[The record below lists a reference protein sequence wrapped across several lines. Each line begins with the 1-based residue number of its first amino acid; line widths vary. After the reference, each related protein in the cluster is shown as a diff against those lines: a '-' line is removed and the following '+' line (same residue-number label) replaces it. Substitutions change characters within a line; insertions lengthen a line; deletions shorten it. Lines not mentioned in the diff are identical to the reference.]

1 MGTDRN
7 IKIQRPTGRKLL
19 LLLPFAVCYACFVV
33 LGDWQ
38 GSVDYSNAQNLGRL
52 VLWAAGSFAVL
63 LGAGFLLENWAAL
76 TALMPS
82 GTRVF
87 YEKIVPPRKARRG
100 HWWIWL
106 LFFLACLLC
115 YLPYYLMYYPTWF
128 NNDAV
133 WQMEQALGMAAKS
146 NHHPYFH
153 TLIIKVFL
161 TVGYGL
167 FHDYT
172 AAVALYTFCQMAL
185 TAAVFGFYL
194 YLLYRRGTRILW
206 MLLAVCFYALLP
218 INGMFSI
225 CMGKDAWFTA
235 AFLLFVWAV
244 HHCAAAQDLRGAAG
258 RTETPGSFD
267 GRGKEF
273 GASDSRRW
281 LWFFV
286 TGLSVCLLRSN
297 GIFVFLGTAVLLI
310 LSRLFAGRSAEGA
323 GRQSRVSGAKRQSLQ
338 REKESA
344 RIGKEGGWHKFS
356 GQERQRM
363 YISAAA
369 VLVCYLL
376 WQGPVLHALQVEP
389 PDTIESLTMPVQH
402 LLCAY
407 ARGGNLKA
415 EEVEMLEAVV
425 PLAQIDEYYNPYLF
439 DMTKNYI
446 REHGNQSVIAKN
458 KGEYAKLWLK
468 VGLRNPMLYLEAEI
482 RQTAGYYALHIP
494 HDQILYSEYFMV
506 DNPFGIENERKVF
519 SYDASLAMGDFL
531 QRFQAFYNKVWS
543 LGMNTWLLLFALAC
557 ALYRGRRAIVF
568 APCVMLLGSLLLA
581 TPVYN
586 EFRYAYGVFVALPV
600 LFGVGFGR
608 EEQFPLL

>member
-1 MGTDRN
+1 MEFNKDIR
-7 IKIQRPTGRKLL
+7 IQRPTVGRAL
-19 LLLPFAVCYACFVV
+19 LLLPFALCYACFVV

-63 LGAGFLLENWAAL
+63 FAAGFLLENG
-76 TALMPS
+76 TALAAWLPV
-82 GTRVF
+82 GVQRF
-87 YEKIVPPRKARRG
+87 LEKLLPAGKGRQG
-100 HWWIWL
+100 YWWIWL
-106 LFFLACLLC
+106 LFFLGCLLC

-161 TVGYGL
+161 TVGYSL
-167 FHDYT
+167 FRDYT
-172 AAVALYTFCQMAL
+172 AAVALYTFFQMAL

-194 YLLYRRGTRILW
+194 YLLYRRGTRLLW
-206 MLLAVCFYALLP
+206 MILAVFFYALLP

-244 HHCAAAQDLRGAAG
+244 YNCTAGAETLTGVEGREEMAG
-258 RTETPGSFD
+258 APD
-267 GRGKEF
+267 G
-273 GASDSRRW
+273 RRW
-281 LWFFV
+281 LLFGA

-297 GIFVFLGTAVLLI
+297 GIFVFLGTAFLMVL
-310 LSRLFAGRSAEGA
+310 SQLFAGRKTDGA
-323 GRQSRVSGAKRQSLQ
+323 GEHREGRRKRGGGQQAYENRERRGMYLSVVSVL
-338 REKESA
+338 
-344 RIGKEGGWHKFS
+344 IC
-356 GQERQRM
+356 
-363 YISAAA
+363 YI
-369 VLVCYLL
+369 L
-376 WQGPVLHALQVEP
+376 WQGPVLTALRVEP

-402 LLCAY
+402 LLCTY
-407 ARGGNLKA
+407 VRGGSLKA

-425 PLAQIDEYYNPYLF
+425 PLEQIDDYYNPYLF

-446 REHGNQSVIAKN
+446 REHGNQQVIADN
-458 KGEYAKLWLK
+458 RWEYAKLWLR

-494 HDQILYSEYFMV
+494 HDQILYSEYYMV
-506 DNPFGIENERKVF
+506 ENPFGIENERKVF
-519 SYDASLAMGDFL
+519 SYDASLAMGEFL
-531 QRFQAFYNKVWS
+531 QWFQTFYNRVWS
-543 LGMNTWLLLFALAC
+543 LGMNTWLLLFGLAC
-557 ALYRGRRAIVF
+557 ALYRRRRALVF

-586 EFRYAYGVFVALPV
+586 EFRYAYGVFAALPF
-600 LFGVGFGR
+600 LFSVSFGK
-608 EEQFPLL
+608 EIG

>member
-1 MGTDRN
+1 MILNRD

-19 LLLPFAVCYACFVV
+19 LLVPFALCYACFVV

-38 GSVDYSNAQNLGRL
+38 GSVDYSNVQNLGRL
-52 VLWAAGSFAVL
+52 VLWAVGSFAVL
-63 LGAGFLLENWAAL
+63 LAAGFLLENRAAL
-76 TALMPS
+76 FALMPS
-82 GTRVF
+82 GVRAFFDRVF
-87 YEKIVPPRKARRG
+87 PPVKERRG

-106 LFFLACLLC
+106 VFFLFCLFC
-115 YLPYYLMYYPTWF
+115 YLPYFLMYYPTWF

-206 MLLAVCFYALLP
+206 LVLAVFFYVLLP
-218 INGMFSI
+218 INGMYSI

-235 AFLLFVWAV
+235 AFLLFIWAV
-244 HHCAAAQDLRGAAG
+244 YHCAAGTAAVDGAAGGTAVSGGVTG
-258 RTETPGSFD
+258 RTETPG
-267 GRGKEF
+267 G
-273 GASDSRRW
+273 RRW
-281 LWFFV
+281 HWLFV
-286 TGLSVCLLRSN
+286 TGVSVCLLRSN
-297 GIFVFLGTAVLLI
+297 GIFVFLGTAFLLVI
-310 LSRLFAGRSAEGA
+310 SQIFSGRAADGA
-323 GRQSRVSGAKRQSLQ
+323 GAKSRTSGERRQSLQ
-338 REKESA
+338 K
-344 RIGKEGGWHKFS
+344 GKEGARKGKDGGWRNHS
-356 GQERQRM
+356 GQERGRM
-363 YISAAA
+363 YTSIAA

-376 WQGPVLHALQVEP
+376 WQGPVLHALQVQP

-407 ARGGNLKA
+407 ARGGNLKP

-425 PLAQIDEYYNPYLF
+425 PLSQIDEYYNPYLF

-446 REHGNQSVIAKN
+446 REHGDQSVIAEN
-458 KGEYAKLWLK
+458 KGAYAKLWLK

-506 DNPFGIENERKVF
+506 ENPFGIENERKVF
-519 SYDASLAMGDFL
+519 SYDAGLAMGRFL
-531 QRFQAFYNKVWS
+531 QWFQTFYNRVWS

-557 ALYRGRRAIVF
+557 ALYRGRRAVVF

-600 LFGVGFGR
+600 LFSVGVGEAEWDR
-608 EEQFPLL
+608 I

>member
-1 MGTDRN
+1 MVWNQN
-7 IKIQRPTGRKLL
+7 IKIQRPTVRRVL
-19 LLLPFAVCYACFVV
+19 LLLPFALCYACFVV

-63 LGAGFLLENWAAL
+63 FAAGFLLENG
-76 TALMPS
+76 TALAAWLPV
-82 GTRVF
+82 GVQRF
-87 YEKIVPPRKARRG
+87 LEKLLPAGKGRQG
-100 HWWIWL
+100 YWWIWL
-106 LFFLACLLC
+106 LFFLGCLLC

-167 FHDYT
+167 FRDYT
-172 AAVALYTFCQMAL
+172 AAVALYTFFQMAL

-194 YLLYRRGTRILW
+194 YLLYRRGTRLLW
-206 MLLAVCFYALLP
+206 MILAVFFYALLP

-244 HHCAAAQDLRGAAG
+244 YNCTAGAETLTGVEGREEMAG
-258 RTETPGSFD
+258 APD
-267 GRGKEF
+267 G
-273 GASDSRRW
+273 RRW
-281 LWFFV
+281 LLFGT

-297 GIFVFLGTAVLLI
+297 GIFVFLGTAFLMVL
-310 LSRLFAGRSAEGA
+310 SQLFAGRKTDGA
-323 GRQSRVSGAKRQSLQ
+323 GEHREGRRKRGGGQQAYEGRERRGMYLSVVS
-338 REKESA
+338 
-344 RIGKEGGWHKFS
+344 
-356 GQERQRM
+356 
-363 YISAAA
+363 
-369 VLVCYLL
+369 VLICYML
-376 WQGPVLHALQVEP
+376 WQGPVLTALHVEP

-402 LLCAY
+402 LLCTY
-407 ARGGNLKA
+407 VRGGNLKA

-425 PLAQIDEYYNPYLF
+425 PLEQIDDYYNPYLF

-446 REHGNQSVIAKN
+446 REHGNQQVIADN
-458 KGEYAKLWLK
+458 RWEYAKLWLR

-494 HDQILYSEYFMV
+494 HDQILYSEYYMV
-506 DNPFGIENERKVF
+506 ENPFGIENERKVF
-519 SYDASLAMGDFL
+519 SYDASLAMGEFL
-531 QRFQAFYNKVWS
+531 QWFQTFYNRVWS
-543 LGMNTWLLLFALAC
+543 LGMNTWLLLFGLAC
-557 ALYRGRRAIVF
+557 ALYRRRRAIVF

-586 EFRYAYGVFVALPV
+586 EFRYAYGVFAALPF
-600 LFGVGFGR
+600 LFSVSFGK
-608 EEQFPLL
+608 EIG

>member
-1 MGTDRN
+1 MGLDRD
-7 IKIQRPTGRKLL
+7 IRIQRPTVRKVLFL
-19 LLLPFAVCYACFVV
+19 IPFALCYACFVV

-38 GSVDYSNAQNLGRL
+38 GSVGYSNAQNLGRL

-63 LGAGFLLENWAAL
+63 LAAGFLLENGAAL
-76 TALMPS
+76 IALMPS
-82 GTRVF
+82 GVRVF
-87 YEKIVPPRKARRG
+87 YDRLFPSGRERQGRWQV
-100 HWWIWL
+100 WL
-106 LFFLACLLC
+106 AFSVFCLLC

-133 WQMEQALGMAAKS
+133 WQMEQALGMAARS

-161 TVGYGL
+161 TAGYGL
-167 FHDYT
+167 FHSYT

-206 MLLAVCFYALLP
+206 LALAVCFYALLP

-244 HHCAAAQDLRGAAG
+244 HNCTAQADVVQGAVG
-258 RTETPGSFD
+258 
-267 GRGKEF
+267 
-273 GASDSRRW
+273 RRW
-281 LWFFV
+281 LLFFG

-310 LSRLFAGRSAEGA
+310 LSQFFAGKGS
-323 GRQSRVSGAKRQSLQ
+323 QS
-338 REKESA
+338 
-344 RIGKEGGWHKFS
+344 
-356 GQERQRM
+356 M
-363 YISAAA
+363 YLPIAS

-376 WQGPVLHALQVEP
+376 WQGPILHALQVEP

-402 LLCAY
+402 LLCTY
-407 ARGGNLKA
+407 ARGGDLKP

-425 PLAQIDEYYNPYLF
+425 PLAQIDEFYNPYLF

-446 REHGNQSVIAKN
+446 REHGNQQVIAEN
-458 KGEYAKLWLK
+458 RGAYAGLWLK

-494 HDQILYSEYFMV
+494 HDQILYGEYYMV
-506 DNPFGIENERKVF
+506 ENPFGIENERKVF
-519 SYDASLAMGDFL
+519 SYDAGLAMGRFL
-531 QRFQAFYNKVWS
+531 QWFQAFYNRVWS

-557 ALYRGRRAIVF
+557 TLYRGRHALAF

-586 EFRYAYGVFVALPV
+586 EFRYAYGVFVALPF
-600 LFGVGFGR
+600 LFGICFGK
-608 EEQFPLL
+608 EKTAE

>member
-1 MGTDRN
+1 MVWNQN
-7 IKIQRPTGRKLL
+7 IKIQRPTVRRVL
-19 LLLPFAVCYACFVV
+19 LLLPFALCYACFVV

-63 LGAGFLLENWAAL
+63 FAAGFLLENG
-76 TALMPS
+76 TALAAWLPV
-82 GTRVF
+82 GVQRF
-87 YEKIVPPRKARRG
+87 LEKLLPAGKGRQG
-100 HWWIWL
+100 YWWIWL
-106 LFFLACLLC
+106 LFFLGCLLC

-167 FHDYT
+167 FRDYT
-172 AAVALYTFCQMAL
+172 AAVALYTFFQMAL

-194 YLLYRRGTRILW
+194 YLLYRRGTRLLW
-206 MLLAVCFYALLP
+206 MILAVFFYALLP

-244 HHCAAAQDLRGAAG
+244 YNCTAGAETLTGVEGREEMAG
-258 RTETPGSFD
+258 APD
-267 GRGKEF
+267 G
-273 GASDSRRW
+273 RRW
-281 LWFFV
+281 LLFGA

-297 GIFVFLGTAVLLI
+297 GIFVFLGTAFLMVL
-310 LSRLFAGRSAEGA
+310 SQLFAGRKTDGA
-323 GRQSRVSGAKRQSLQ
+323 GEHREGRRKRGGGQQAYENRERRGMYLSVVSVL
-338 REKESA
+338 
-344 RIGKEGGWHKFS
+344 IC
-356 GQERQRM
+356 
-363 YISAAA
+363 YI
-369 VLVCYLL
+369 L
-376 WQGPVLHALQVEP
+376 WQGPVLTALRVEP

-402 LLCAY
+402 LLCTY
-407 ARGGNLKA
+407 VRGGSLKA

-425 PLAQIDEYYNPYLF
+425 PLEQIDDYYNPYLF

-446 REHGNQSVIAKN
+446 REHGNQQVIADN
-458 KGEYAKLWLK
+458 RWEYAKLWLR
-468 VGLRNPMLYLEAEI
+468 VGLRNSMLYLEAEI

-494 HDQILYSEYFMV
+494 HDQILYSEYYMV
-506 DNPFGIENERKVF
+506 ENPFGIENERKVF
-519 SYDASLAMGDFL
+519 SYDASLAMGEFL
-531 QRFQAFYNKVWS
+531 QWFQTFYNRVWS
-543 LGMNTWLLLFALAC
+543 LGMNTWLLLFGLAC
-557 ALYRGRRAIVF
+557 ALYRRRRALVF

-586 EFRYAYGVFVALPV
+586 EFRYAYGVFAALPF
-600 LFGVGFGR
+600 LFSVSFWKKIG
-608 EEQFPLL
+608 

>member
-1 MGTDRN
+1 MVWNRD

-19 LLLPFAVCYACFVV
+19 VLLPFALCYACFVV

-52 VLWAAGSFAVL
+52 VLWTVGSFGVL
-63 LGAGFLLENWAAL
+63 LAAGFLMENWAAL
-76 TALMPS
+76 LALMPS
-82 GTRVF
+82 GVRAVYDKVF
-87 YEKIVPPRKARRG
+87 APRKERQG

-106 LFFLACLLC
+106 FFFLVCLFC

-133 WQMEQALGMAAKS
+133 WQMEQALGMAARS

-194 YLLYRRGTRILW
+194 YLLYRRGTRTLW
-206 MLLAVCFYALLP
+206 LVLAVCFYALLP
-218 INGMFSI
+218 IHGMFSI

-244 HHCAAAQDLRGAAG
+244 HHCAVVQ
-258 RTETPGSFD
+258 
-267 GRGKEF
+267 
-273 GASDSRRW
+273 ASSGRRW
-281 LWFFV
+281 LWFFM

-297 GIFVFLGTAVLLI
+297 GIFVYLGTAVLLV
-310 LSRLFAGRSAEGA
+310 LS
-323 GRQSRVSGAKRQSLQ
+323 Q
-338 REKESA
+338 R
-344 RIGKEGGWHKFS
+344 
-356 GQERQRM
+356 QERKRM
-363 YISAAA
+363 YASVAAA
-369 VLVCYLL
+369 LVCYLL
-376 WQGPVLHALQVEP
+376 WQGPILRALQVEP

-407 ARGGNLKA
+407 ARGGNLKP

-439 DMTKNYI
+439 DMTKNFI
-446 REHGNQSVIAKN
+446 REHGNQSVIAEN
-458 KGEYAKLWLK
+458 KGAYAKLWLN

-506 DNPFGIENERKVF
+506 DNPFGIENERKMF
-519 SYDASLAMGDFL
+519 SYDASLAMGEFL
-531 QRFQAFYNKVWS
+531 QWFQTFYNRVWS

-557 ALYRGRRAIVF
+557 TLYRGRRAIAF
-568 APCVMLLGSLLLA
+568 ATCVMLLGSLLLA

-600 LFGVGFGR
+600 LFSVGFGR
-608 EEQFPLL
+608 EYVNVADNSRKREIVG

>member
-1 MGTDRN
+1 MEFNKDIR
-7 IKIQRPTGRKLL
+7 IQRPTVRRVL
-19 LLLPFAVCYACFVV
+19 LLLPFALCYACFVV

-63 LGAGFLLENWAAL
+63 FAAGFLLENG
-76 TALMPS
+76 TALAAWLPV
-82 GTRVF
+82 GVQRF
-87 YEKIVPPRKARRG
+87 LEKLLPAGKGRQG
-100 HWWIWL
+100 YWWIWL
-106 LFFLACLLC
+106 LFFLGCLLC

-167 FHDYT
+167 FRDYT
-172 AAVALYTFCQMAL
+172 AAVALYTFFQMAL

-194 YLLYRRGTRILW
+194 YLLYRRGTRLLW
-206 MLLAVCFYALLP
+206 MILAVFFYALLP

-244 HHCAAAQDLRGAAG
+244 YNCTAGAETLTGVEGREEMAG
-258 RTETPGSFD
+258 APD
-267 GRGKEF
+267 G
-273 GASDSRRW
+273 RRW
-281 LWFFV
+281 LLFGA

-297 GIFVFLGTAVLLI
+297 GIFVFLGTAFLMVL
-310 LSRLFAGRSAEGA
+310 SQLFAGRKTDGA
-323 GRQSRVSGAKRQSLQ
+323 GEHREGRRKRGGGQQAYENRERRGMYLSVVSVL
-338 REKESA
+338 
-344 RIGKEGGWHKFS
+344 IC
-356 GQERQRM
+356 
-363 YISAAA
+363 YI
-369 VLVCYLL
+369 L
-376 WQGPVLHALQVEP
+376 WQGPVLTALRVEP

-402 LLCAY
+402 LLCTY
-407 ARGGNLKA
+407 VRGGSLKA

-425 PLAQIDEYYNPYLF
+425 PLEQIDDYYNPYLF

-446 REHGNQSVIAKN
+446 REHGNQQVIADN
-458 KGEYAKLWLK
+458 RWEYAKLWLR

-494 HDQILYSEYFMV
+494 HDQILYSEYYMV
-506 DNPFGIENERKVF
+506 ENPFGIENERKVF
-519 SYDASLAMGDFL
+519 SYDASLAMGEFL
-531 QRFQAFYNKVWS
+531 QWFQTFYNRVWS
-543 LGMNTWLLLFALAC
+543 LGMNTWLLLFGLAC
-557 ALYRGRRAIVF
+557 ALYRRRRALVF

-586 EFRYAYGVFVALPV
+586 EFRYAYGVFAALPF
-600 LFGVGFGR
+600 LFSVSFGK
-608 EEQFPLL
+608 EIG

>member
-1 MGTDRN
+1 MESDKDMR
-7 IKIQRPTGRKLL
+7 IQRPTVRRAL
-19 LLLPFAVCYACFVV
+19 LLLPFALCYACFVV

-38 GSVDYSNAQNLGRL
+38 GSVDYSNAQNLGRM

-63 LGAGFLLENWAAL
+63 LASGFLLENGTAL
-76 TALMPS
+76 TACLPV
-82 GTRVF
+82 GAQRLL
-87 YEKIVPPRKARRG
+87 EKLFPARKGRQG

-106 LFFLACLLC
+106 LFFLGCLLC

-167 FHDYT
+167 FRDYT
-172 AAVALYTFCQMAL
+172 AAVALYTFFQMAL

-194 YLLYRRGTRILW
+194 YFLYRRGTRLLW
-206 MLLAVCFYALLP
+206 MILAVFFYALLP

-244 HHCAAAQDLRGAAG
+244 YNCTAEVEVMQGVAG
-258 RTETPGSFD
+258 
-267 GRGKEF
+267 
-273 GASDSRRW
+273 RRW
-281 LWFFV
+281 LLFFG

-297 GIFVFLGTAVLLI
+297 GIFVFLGTAFLLVL
-310 LSRLFAGRSAEGA
+310 SQLFAGRKTDGA
-323 GRQSRVSGAKRQSLQ
+323 GAYRDGSRKRD
-338 REKESA
+338 
-344 RIGKEGGWHKFS
+344 GGP
-356 GQERQRM
+356 RRNM
-363 YISAAA
+363 YLSIAS
-369 VLVCYLL
+369 VLICYLL
-376 WQGPVLHALQVEP
+376 WQGPVLTALRVEP

-402 LLCAY
+402 LLCTY
-407 ARGGNLKA
+407 VRGGSLKA

-425 PLAQIDEYYNPYLF
+425 PLEQIDDYYNPYLF

-446 REHGNQSVIAKN
+446 REHGNQSVIADN
-458 KGEYAKLWLK
+458 KREYAKLWLR

-494 HDQILYSEYFMV
+494 HDQILYSEYYMV
-506 DNPFGIENERKVF
+506 ENPFGIENERKVF
-519 SYDASLAMGDFL
+519 SYDASLAMGEFL
-531 QRFQAFYNKVWS
+531 QWFQKFYNRVWS
-543 LGMNTWLLLFALAC
+543 LGMNTWLLLFCLAC
-557 ALYRGRRAIVF
+557 ALYRRRRTIVF

-586 EFRYAYGVFVALPV
+586 EFRYAYGVFVALPF
-600 LFGVGFGR
+600 LFSVGFGAICS
-608 EEQFPLL
+608 FK